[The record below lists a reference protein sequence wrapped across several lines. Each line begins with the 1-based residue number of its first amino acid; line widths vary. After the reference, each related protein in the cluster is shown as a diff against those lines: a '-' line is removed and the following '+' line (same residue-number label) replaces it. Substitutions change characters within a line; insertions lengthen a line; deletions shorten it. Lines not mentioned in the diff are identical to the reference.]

1 MMFEDVTLTDV
12 EQYPIGTRLTFN
24 LNTNKWD
31 FRKEGDDRWSGAQS
45 ALPWAQ
51 SDRYY
56 DAQIYTWLR
65 NNQHKNR
72 KLTIPSNLIQNL
84 DNYKGA

>member
-1 MMFEDVTLTDV
+1 MGRMMFEDVTLTDV

-24 LNTNKWD
+24 LNTNK
-31 FRKEGDDRWSGAQS
+31 
-45 ALPWAQ
+45 